1 MKMMRLVVFLFIS
14 LAIPS
19 EGQNTGSTASLPPA
33 SRKYTANA
41 ATVRGIRPDGDGKF
55 QNLEVLWPVE
65 VPAGDCNWRGS
76 IRSDLKIASAIMGT
90 STIPQGKATVS
101 LIFDGRLIG
110 ASEKTSWTFQ
120 GLIGCDSSGVDPGIL
135 AETNFTVQPSTY
147 SKRVGLE
154 LVSTIQIL
162 TSPGSE
168 ALAAIDVRTDSTLP
182 AIFEFVNPPAG
193 FQARIEPMREPA
205 KGVVA
210 TISVDN
216 TMRPGRYY
224 LPVKV
229 TVGASQGTADV
240 VVDVIT
246 AQ

>member
-1 MKMMRLVVFLFIS
+1 MRLCVFLFIS
-14 LAIPS
+14 LVISS

-41 ATVRGIRPDGDGKF
+41 ATVRGIRPDRDGRF

-65 VPAGDCNWRGS
+65 VPAGDCSWRGS
-76 IRSDLKIASAIMGT
+76 IRSGEMIAAAIMG
-90 STIPQGKATVS
+90 SSRVAQGKATVS
-101 LIFDGRLIG
+101 LIFDGRVIG
-110 ASEKTSWTFQ
+110 TSEKAKWTFQ
-120 GLIGCDSSGVDPGIL
+120 GLIGCDSSGRDPGIS
-135 AETNFTVQPSTY
+135 AETDFVVQPSTY
-147 SKRVGLE
+147 AKRTGLL

-168 ALAAIDVRTDSTLP
+168 ALAAIDVRTDATAP

-193 FQARIEPMREPA
+193 FQPRIEPMREPA

-216 TMRPGRYY
+216 TMRPGRYF

-240 VVDVIT
+240 VVDVIPE
-246 AQ
+246 Q